1 MANLKE
7 VRNRIASVSSTQQ
20 ITKAMKMVSAAKLK
34 RATNAIVA
42 LRPYANKLKELLANL
57 SASLEDGSS
66 PYLAER
72 EPNKILVIVV
82 NSNRGLAG
90 AFNMNAIKT
99 ANNLIAEKYS
109 KQLHAGNVSIVAI
122 GKKAQEYYQRR
133 KYNVIG
139 NNNDVYLDLNF
150 LNVSKITES
159 IMDGFVKGQY
169 DRVELV
175 YNQFRNAA
183 VQILVAEQ
191 LLPVPKTEKKP
202 EDDKNKPADDKKKAD
217 KTIDTKV
224 DYILEPSKEAIIAE
238 LIPKNIKTQLYKAV
252 LDSHASEHGARM
264 TAMDKATD
272 NAGELLKALKLA
284 YNQARQAAITTELTE
299 IVSGAAALTGG

>member
-7 VRNRIASVSSTQQ
+7 VRNRITSVSSTQQ

-42 LRPYANKLKELLANL
+42 LRPYANKLKDLLANL

-72 EPNKILVIVV
+72 EPNKVLVVVV

-99 ANNLIAEKYS
+99 ANNIIAEKYTS
-109 KQLHAGNVSIVAI
+109 QLHAGNVSIVAI
-122 GKKAQEYYQRR
+122 GKKAQEYYTRR

-159 IMDGFVKGQY
+159 IMEGFVKGEY

-183 VQILVAEQ
+183 VQILTTEQ
-191 LLPVPKTEKKP
+191 LLPVPKTQKAE
-202 EDDKNKPADDKKKAD
+202 PAKAN
-217 KTIDTKV
+217 TKDAVAPAMQV
-224 DYILEPSKEAIIAE
+224 DYILEPSQEAIVE
-238 LIPKNIKTQLYKAV
+238 QLIPKNIKIQLYKAV

-272 NAGELLKALKLA
+272 NAGDLLKALKLS

-299 IVSGAAALTGG
+299 IVSGAAALSGA